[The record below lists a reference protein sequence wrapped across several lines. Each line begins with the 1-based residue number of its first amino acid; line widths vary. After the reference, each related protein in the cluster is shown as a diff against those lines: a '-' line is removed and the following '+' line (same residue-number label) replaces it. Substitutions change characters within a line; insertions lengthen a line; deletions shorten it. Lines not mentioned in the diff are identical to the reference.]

1 MALTAR
7 TIASI
12 LKNAKNNLATSGK
25 PYQDH
30 LHERGLMMRVSI
42 AANDKPTGSWLYRF
56 MLNGTR
62 RTMSIGKLDDLSLA
76 AAVNIHEKLR
86 EKVKR
91 GIDPLD
97 ERKLL
102 AQQAKSEQAM
112 AITFEEFTADYIA
125 VHKKKWKNDKHIQQW
140 ENTLATYASPFIG
153 KKTPTEITTADVEH
167 LLLKI
172 WHTKPETASRVQQRI
187 ERILD
192 AAIVKG
198 LRDGSNPAKWKGHLE
213 SLLGKKSSEKK
224 QHHSALPYARMSE
237 FWKALITQDDQSSRM
252 MQFAILTACR
262 SGEARAA
269 TWNEIDLN
277 ERIWTIPAERM
288 KAKTEHRVPL
298 ADATV
303 KLLESLPRIADCE
316 LVFPSPR
323 QKVLSDSAARQK
335 LIQLDADNVANG
347 GTGWKDDKG
356 NLITLHGFRSSFRD
370 WCAEKTQHQ
379 NIVAEM
385 ALAHTV
391 GDAVEAAYR
400 RGDLLEKRR
409 ALMDDWASF
418 VTGKHTACNVISLQ
432 AVANG

>member
-7 TIASI
+7 TISSI
-12 LKNAKNNLATSGK
+12 LKNAKKDLAASGK

-30 LHERGLMMRVSI
+30 MHELGLMLRVSI
-42 AANDKPTGSWLYRF
+42 GADQKASGLWLYRF
-56 MLNGTR
+56 MLNGKR
-62 RTMSIGKLDDLSLA
+62 RTMSIGRLADLSLA
-76 AAVNIHEKLR
+76 DAGTIHEELR
-86 EKVKR
+86 AKVK
-91 GIDPLD
+91 GGTDPLE
-97 ERKLL
+97 ERKQL
-102 AQQAKSEQAM
+102 AEQTKTEQAK
-112 AITFEEFTADYIA
+112 AISFEDFAANYIN
-125 VHKKKWKNDKHIQQW
+125 VQKKAWKNDKHIQQW
-140 ENTLATYASPFIG
+140 QNSLATYALPFIG
-153 KKTPTEITTADVEH
+153 QKPPAEITTADVEH
-167 LLLKI
+167 LLLEI
-172 WHTKPETASRVQQRI
+172 WDTKPETASRVQQRI

-198 LRDGSNPAKWKGHLE
+198 LRDGTNPAKWKGHLE
-213 SLLGKKSSEKK
+213 ALLGKKSSNK
-224 QHHSALPYARMSE
+224 QHHSALPYGRMTE
-237 FWKALITQDDQSSRM
+237 FWNVLAEQNDQSSRM

-269 TWNEIDLN
+269 RWNEIDLN

-288 KAKTEHRVPL
+288 KAEKEHRVPL

-303 KLLESLPRIADCE
+303 KLLESLPRIADCD

-335 LIQLDADNVANG
+335 LIQLDADNLTEG
-347 GTGWKDDKG
+347 GTGWKNDKG